1 MRLAGGS
8 PSSRPSEE
16 RLMTVTASPG
26 TAASG
31 PPDDFGLD
39 AKYRVTEGGILI
51 TGVQALVRVLFD
63 QIRADRRR
71 GLNTAAFVSGYPGS
85 PLGGFD
91 QTLQRSGPLLAEHD
105 VHWVPGVNED
115 LAATA
120 VWGSQ
125 QDNLAPLRSHDGV
138 IGMWYGKGPG
148 VDRSGDAFRHA
159 NLHGVGTNGGVLV
172 AAGDDPQS
180 KSSTL
185 PGSSEVAL
193 YDAGMPVLVPGTP
206 QEVLDLGRHGYEL
219 SRYTGCWV
227 GLKIVTGVADGF
239 GSADVAVDR
248 IAPRRP
254 DLAFDGQ
261 PWRFAQRPRFFLP
274 DTIELEGELYEL
286 RHAAARAYAAENRL
300 DVVEVDTPDAWLT
313 ILSFGR
319 VYQEVRQALSDLGL
333 ARDEELRAAGIR
345 LVRLGMIYPLEPGI
359 VTAAARGVEEIL
371 VVEEK
376 RPFVER
382 FVREQLYDLRE
393 RPRVVGKRDEHDRPL
408 VPVDGELSAD
418 RLRSALARR
427 LKQRLTGPLIL
438 RAGDPRQRSTLAG
451 PAVLTPPPPA
461 APAQAAALAPAGVA
475 AGPAGRT
482 TLSITPLSV
491 TPAAPVRT
499 AAFCSGCPHNR
510 STVPGAGSPVG
521 GGVGCHAM
529 VMWLDRGT
537 VSYSQMGGE
546 GAQWLGRAPFTDV
559 PHYVQNIGDGTFFH
573 SGSLSVRAAVSAG
586 ATMTFK
592 VLYNG
597 VVAMT
602 GGQDPAGQMDVPHLC
617 RAMAAEG
624 VAKIIVVSEEP
635 ARYRRRANG
644 GRSAGLPAGT
654 LVWDRDRLAE
664 AEQALAKVPGVT
676 MLVYDQACAAELRR
690 LRKRGRAPERSQ
702 RVVINEA
709 VCEGCGDCGVKSNCL
724 SVRPVDTELGR
735 KTQIDQASCNTDYS
749 CLDGDCPSFVTVR
762 APSGRADAPRDWAAI
777 LGRDEVPEPEHKSV
791 IGGGTGYGI
800 VATGIGGTG
809 VVTLNQVLATAAFLD
824 GLGVTGLDQT
834 GLSQK
839 AGPVVSHLR
848 LWPGQPE
855 ASNAV
860 GDESADLL
868 LALDLLVA
876 AEPKHLARLRADRTA
891 TVAVTSLVPS
901 ADMVRGTA
909 GPADLAALLATV
921 RDRSRPG
928 ALTTVDTVAV
938 STALFGDSIAA
949 NLIALGA
956 AYQAGALPLAAASIS
971 RAIEVNGVAVELNLA
986 AFRAGRLAVHDPGRL
1001 PAAGRPGELR
1011 PRGRAAELAAAAA
1024 LAAGHGLAGP
1034 AADVA
1039 VRRAAD
1045 LSAYQD
1051 DRLAGRYLDLVAA
1064 AARAEAQLTGAG
1076 RAGGA
1081 PSEAASS
1088 VAASAEAAGPLTTAV
1103 ADAYYHLLAYKDEY
1117 EVARL
1122 HLLPEFGAALAG
1134 AVPGG
1139 RGVRYQLHP
1148 PVLRALGLRKKIG
1161 IPAPAARP
1169 AFRVLRSM
1177 RRLRGTP
1184 ADVFGYSQVRRT
1196 ERRLAAHYDADL
1208 RGLLAGLSPASY
1220 DTTVEL
1226 AALPLAIRG
1235 YEQIKLAAVARYD
1248 ADRERLRAALPV
1260 PAPASG
1266 SGR

>member
-1 MRLAGGS
+1 MRLARGAVR
-8 PSSRPSEE
+8 SRPAGGVP
-16 RLMTVTASPG
+16 MTVTA
-26 TAASG
+26 A
-31 PPDDFGLD
+31 DFELD

-51 TGVQALVRVLFD
+51 TGVQALARVLFD

-105 VHWVPGVNED
+105 IHWVPGVNED

-125 QDNLAPLRSHDGV
+125 QDNLAPLRRHDGI

-159 NLHGVGTNGGVLV
+159 NLHGVGTNGGVIV
-172 AAGDDPQS
+172 AAGDDPAS

-193 YDAGMPVLVPGTP
+193 YDAGMPILVPGTP

-219 SRYTGCWV
+219 SRFTGCWT

-239 GSADVAVDR
+239 GSASVAVDR

-254 DLAFDGQ
+254 ELSFDGR
-261 PWRFAQRPRFFLP
+261 PWQFTQRPRFFLP
-274 DTIELEGELYEL
+274 DTIELEGELYEF
-286 RHAAARAYAAENRL
+286 RHAAARAYAAENQL
-300 DVVEVDTPDAWLT
+300 DVVEVDPPDPWLT

-319 VYQEVRQALSDLGL
+319 VYAEVRQALADLGL
-333 ARDEELRAAGIR
+333 GRDDELRAAGIR

-359 VTAAARGVEEIL
+359 VRAAARGVEEIL

-382 FVREQLYDLRE
+382 FIREQLYDLRN
-393 RPRVVGKRDEHDRPL
+393 RPRVTGKRDERDRPL

-427 LKQRLTGPLIL
+427 LKQKLTAPAIL
-438 RAGDPRQRSTLAG
+438 RAGDPPAPGGAQAGPERVTLATR
-451 PAVLTPPPPA
+451 PAGPPA
-461 APAQAAALAPAGVA
+461 SAA
-475 AGPAGRT
+475 AGPPGRL
-482 TLSITPLSV
+482 TLDITPV
-491 TPAAPVRT
+491 TTTRT

-529 VMWLDRGT
+529 AMWLPRGT
-537 VSYSQMGGE
+537 VTYSQMGGE

-602 GGQDPAGQMDVPHLC
+602 GGQDPAGQLDVPHLC
-617 RAMAAEG
+617 QAMAAEG
-624 VAKIIVVSEEP
+624 VAQIIVVSEEP
-635 ARYRRRANG
+635 GRYRRRANG

-654 LVWDRDRLAE
+654 RVWDRDRLAE
-664 AEQALAKVPGVT
+664 AERALAKVPGVT

-690 LRKRGRAPERSQ
+690 LRKRGRAPERAQ

-749 CLDGDCPSFVTVR
+749 CLDGDCPSFVTVK
-762 APSGRADAPRDWAAI
+762 APSGPAAAGPRSLPD
-777 LGRDEVPEPEHKSV
+777 LETGVPEPARKAAVGERA
-791 IGGGTGYGI
+791 GYSI

-824 GLGVTGLDQT
+824 GLQVTGLDQT

-848 LWPGQPE
+848 LWHGDPDL
-855 ASNAV
+855 SNAV

-891 TVAVTSLVPS
+891 TVAVTSLVPT
-901 ADMVRGTA
+901 AGMVRGADGAPPVSGLLDTIA
-909 GPADLAALLATV
+909 GRT
-921 RDRSRPG
+921 RPG
-928 ALTTVDTVAV
+928 ALTAVDTVAV
-938 STALFGDSIAA
+938 SSALFGDSISA
-949 NLIALGA
+949 NVIALGA
-956 AYQAGALPLAAASIS
+956 AYQAGALPLTESSI
-971 RAIEVNGVAVELNLA
+971 RAAIEANGVAVERNLA
-986 AFRAGRLAVHDPGRL
+986 AFQAGRVAVHDPGRL
-1001 PAAGRPGELR
+1001 PAARRPGELR
-1011 PRGRAAELAAAAA
+1011 RGPAPDALAAAAA
-1024 LAAGHGLAGP
+1024 LAAGRGLAGP

-1039 VRRAAD
+1039 VRRAAE
-1045 LSAYQD
+1045 LTAYQD
-1051 DRLAGRYLDLVAA
+1051 AKLAGRYLDLVAA
-1064 AARAEAQLTGAG
+1064 AARAEAVPAGA
-1076 RAGGA
+1076 
-1081 PSEAASS
+1081 
-1088 VAASAEAAGPLTTAV
+1088 AEAGPLTRAV
-1103 ADAYYHLLAYKDEY
+1103 ADGYFHLLAYKDEY

-1122 HLLPEFGAALAG
+1122 HLLPEFDAALAG

-1139 RGVRYQLHP
+1139 RGIRYQLHP
-1148 PVLRALGLRKKIG
+1148 PVLRALGLGKKIG

-1177 RRLRGTP
+1177 RRVRGTP
-1184 ADVFGYSQVRRT
+1184 ADVFGWTAVRRT
-1196 ERRLAAHYDADL
+1196 ERRLAAEYDAGL
-1208 RGLLAGLSPASY
+1208 RAVLAGLADRPAG
-1220 DTTVEL
+1220 DRERAVEL
-1226 AALPLAIRG
+1226 ARLPLGIRG
-1235 YEQIKLAAVARYD
+1235 YEEIKLAAVQRYD
-1248 ADRERLRAALPV
+1248 AEREQLLALLRPADAA
-1260 PAPASG
+1260 AG
-1266 SGR
+1266 

>member
-1 MRLAGGS
+1 
-8 PSSRPSEE
+8 
-16 RLMTVTASPG
+16 MTATAAPG
-26 TAASG
+26 TAAPG
-31 PPDDFGLD
+31 PGEDFGLD

-71 GLNTAAFVSGYPGS
+71 GLDNAAFVSGYPGS

-105 VHWVPGVNED
+105 IHWVPGVNED

-125 QDNLAPLRSHDGV
+125 QNNLAPLRRHDGV

-159 NLHGVGTNGGVLV
+159 NLHGIGANGGVLV
-172 AAGDDPQS
+172 AAGDDPQA

-248 IAPRRP
+248 IVPRLP
-254 DLAFDGQ
+254 DLSFDGQ
-261 PWRFAQRPRFFLP
+261 PWRFAQRPLLFLP
-274 DTIELEGELYEL
+274 DTIELEGELYER
-286 RHAAARAYAAENRL
+286 RHAAARAYAAENRI
-300 DVVEVDTPDAWLT
+300 DVVEVDAPDAWLT

-333 ARDEELRAAGIR
+333 ARDDELRAAGIR

-359 VTAAARGVEEIL
+359 VAAAARGVAEIL

-382 FVREQLYDLRE
+382 FVREQLYDLRS

-408 VPVDGELSAD
+408 IPVDGELSAD

-427 LKQRLTGPLIL
+427 LKQRLTAPLIL
-438 RAGDPRQRSTLAG
+438 AAGDPPQRTTLAG
-451 PAVLTPPPPA
+451 PTALSLAPPPRPVPVDQA
-461 APAQAAALAPAGVA
+461 SAPPRRTSLTITPVAPA
-475 AGPAGRT
+475 
-482 TLSITPLSV
+482 
-491 TPAAPVRT
+491 RT

-602 GGQDPAGQMDVPHLC
+602 GGQDPAGQLDVPHLC

-635 ARYRRRANG
+635 GRYRRRANG

-654 LVWDRDRLAE
+654 RVYDRDRLAE
-664 AEQALAKVPGVT
+664 AERALAQVPGVT

-690 LRKRGRAPERSQ
+690 LRKRGRAPERAQ

-762 APSGRADAPRDWAAI
+762 APSGRAGEPRESPAI
-777 LGRDEVPEPEHKSV
+777 LAGDIPEPEHKTV
-791 IGGGTGYGI
+791 ISGRDGYGI

-848 LWPGQPE
+848 LWPGPPE

-901 ADMVRGTA
+901 ADMVRGAA
-909 GPADLAALLATV
+909 GPPDLDALLGAV
-921 RDRSRPG
+921 RDRTRPG
-928 ALTTVDTVAV
+928 ALTAVDTVAV

-971 RAIEVNGVAVELNLA
+971 RAIEVNGVAVERNLT
-986 AFRAGRLAVHDPGRL
+986 AFQAGRLAVHDPGRL
-1001 PAAGRPGELR
+1001 PAAGRPGELGR
-1011 PRGRAAELAAAAA
+1011 PDRAVQLAAAAA
-1024 LAAGHGLAGP
+1024 LAARGGPRPPGRGPDRLPGREAGRPLPRPGRGHRSRRGRPGRDGTSRGGTSRGGAGRGRGAADRGGHGRVLPPAGLQGRVRGGP
-1034 AADVA
+1034 AAPA
-1039 VRRAAD
+1039 ARVRR
-1045 LSAYQD
+1045 
-1051 DRLAGRYLDLVAA
+1051 
-1064 AARAEAQLTGAG
+1064 GAG
-1076 RAGGA
+1076 RG
-1081 PSEAASS
+1081 
-1088 VAASAEAAGPLTTAV
+1088 SARWPRGPL
-1103 ADAYYHLLAYKDEY
+1103 
-1117 EVARL
+1117 
-1122 HLLPEFGAALAG
+1122 PAA
-1134 AVPGG
+1134 
-1139 RGVRYQLHP
+1139 
-1148 PVLRALGLRKKIG
+1148 
-1161 IPAPAARP
+1161 PAPAARP
-1169 AFRVLRSM
+1169 GPAQEDRHPGPRRPPGLPRAAVDAAAARHPGGRVRLHPGPPDRAAARGPVRRRPPQPAGRAVGGHLRHG
-1177 RRLRGTP
+1177 RRAGRAAAGYPGLRGDQ
-1184 ADVFGYSQVRRT
+1184 AG
-1196 ERRLAAHYDADL
+1196 
-1208 RGLLAGLSPASY
+1208 RGR
-1220 DTTVEL
+1220 
-1226 AALPLAIRG
+1226 AL
-1235 YEQIKLAAVARYD
+1235 
-1248 ADRERLRAALPV
+1248 
-1260 PAPASG
+1260 
-1266 SGR
+1266 

>member
-1 MRLAGGS
+1 
-8 PSSRPSEE
+8 
-16 RLMTVTASPG
+16 MTVT
-26 TAASG
+26 TA
-31 PPDDFGLD
+31 DFELD

-51 TGVQALVRVLFD
+51 TGVQALARVLFD
-63 QIRADRRR
+63 QIRADRRQ

-125 QDNLAPLRSHDGV
+125 QDNLAPLRRHDGI

-148 VDRSGDAFRHA
+148 VDRSGDVFRHA

-219 SRYTGCWV
+219 SRFTGCWTA
-227 GLKIVTGVADGF
+227 LKIVTGVADGF
-239 GSADVAVDR
+239 GSANVAVDR

-254 DLAFDGQ
+254 DLEFDGR
-261 PWRFAQRPRFFLP
+261 PWKFAQRPRFFLP
-274 DTIELEGELYEL
+274 DTIELEGELYER

-300 DVVEVDTPDAWLT
+300 DVVEVDPPDPWLT

-319 VYQEVRQALSDLGL
+319 VYAEVRQALSDLGL
-333 ARDEELRAAGIR
+333 GTDDKLRAAGIR

-359 VTAAARGVEEIL
+359 VRAAARGVEEIL

-382 FVREQLYDLRE
+382 FIREQLYDQRT
-393 RPRVVGKRDEHDRPL
+393 RPRVVGKRDERDRPL

-427 LKQRLTGPLIL
+427 LKQRLTAPAIL
-438 RAGDPRQRSTLAG
+438 RAGDPPPSGGSQPGPERASLVTASPVLPIHEDGAG
-451 PAVLTPPPPA
+451 PGRTMFTITPVEITPVKMTP
-461 APAQAAALAPAGVA
+461 VA
-475 AGPAGRT
+475 AT
-482 TLSITPLSV
+482 
-491 TPAAPVRT
+491 RT

-529 VMWLDRGT
+529 AMWLDRGT
-537 VSYSQMGGE
+537 VTYSQMGGE
-546 GAQWLGRAPFTDV
+546 GAQWIGRAPFTDV

-573 SGSLSVRAAVSAG
+573 SGSLAVRAAVSAG

-602 GGQDPAGQMDVPHLC
+602 GGQDPAGQLDVPHLC

-635 ARYRRRANG
+635 GRYRRRANR

-654 LVWDRDRLAE
+654 RVWDRDRLAE
-664 AEQALAKVPGVT
+664 AERALAQVPGVT
-676 MLVYDQACAAELRR
+676 MLVYDQACANELRR
-690 LRKRGRAPERSQ
+690 LRKRGKAPERPR

-709 VCEGCGDCGVKSNCL
+709 VCEGCGDCGAKSNCL
-724 SVRPVDTELGR
+724 SVHPVDTELGR
-735 KTQIDQASCNTDYS
+735 KTQIDQGSCNTDYS
-749 CLDGDCPSFVTVR
+749 CLDGDCPSFVTVTTAPAR
-762 APSGRADAPRDWAAI
+762 ARERPTPQLPADIPDPERPGSSPSG
-777 LGRDEVPEPEHKSV
+777 S
-791 IGGGTGYGI
+791 GYGI

-809 VVTLNQVLATAAFLD
+809 VVMLNQVLATAAFLD
-824 GLGVTGLDQT
+824 GLRVTGLDQT

-848 LWPGQPE
+848 LWPADGPAPE
-855 ASNAV
+855 ASSAV
-860 GDESADLL
+860 GEESADLL

-876 AEPKHLARLRADRTA
+876 ADPKHLVRATPARTV
-891 TVAVTSLVPS
+891 TVASTSLVPT
-901 ADMVRGTA
+901 AAMVRGSES
-909 GPADLAALLATV
+909 PADLGALLGAV
-921 RDRSRPG
+921 RGRTRPG
-928 ALTTVDTVAV
+928 GLIEVDTLGLA
-938 STALFGDSIAA
+938 TTLFGDGVTA

-956 AYQAGALPLAAASIS
+956 AYQAGAVPLRASSIA
-971 RAIEVNGVAVELNLA
+971 RAIELNGVAVERNKT
-986 AFRAGRLAVHDPGRL
+986 AFLAGRLAVHDPGSL
-1001 PAAGRPGELR
+1001 PSPRRTGELR
-1011 PRGRAAELAAAAA
+1011 RDPEPELAAAASR
-1024 LAAGHGLAGP
+1024 LAGERGLDGP
-1034 AADVA
+1034 AAA
-1039 VRRAAD
+1039 LPVRRAAE
-1045 LSAYQD
+1045 LIAYQN
-1051 DRLAGRYLDLVAA
+1051 LGYAARYLDLVGA
-1064 AARAEAQLTGAG
+1064 AAR
-1076 RAGGA
+1076 
-1081 PSEAASS
+1081 SEAG
-1088 VAASAEAAGPLTTAV
+1088 VAGEPGALTEAVASAFF
-1103 ADAYYHLLAYKDEY
+1103 HLLAYKDEY

-1122 HLLPEFGAALAG
+1122 QLLPEFDQALAE

-1139 RGVRYQLHP
+1139 RGMRYMLHP
-1148 PVLRALGLRKKIG
+1148 PVLRAFGLRKKIG
-1161 IPAPAARP
+1161 LPAPVARP
-1169 AFRVLRSM
+1169 TFRVLRAM
-1177 RRLRGTP
+1177 RPLRGTALDP
-1184 ADVFGYSQVRRT
+1184 FGHTAVRRL
-1196 ERRLAAHYDADL
+1196 ERRLAAEYEAEVREVLGFLTAANLATAVDL
-1208 RGLLAGLSPASY
+1208 AR
-1220 DTTVEL
+1220 
-1226 AALPLAIRG
+1226 LPLGIRG
-1235 YEQIKLAAVARYD
+1235 YEQIKLDAVARYESD
-1248 ADRERLRAALPV
+1248 LARLRPLV
-1260 PAPASG
+1260 
-1266 SGR
+1266 R